1 MAEIDRIE
9 QAIREHVENHKD
21 RERATFT
28 VAGVS
33 ALLDELSRRSEVIER
48 AKEVRKALQ
57 LCVDMIVANGLERG
71 LQNTLEVASAA
82 LSSKENELE

>member
-1 MAEIDRIE
+1 MTKTADIDRTPRQIIGDDAYMQLIFE
-9 QAIREHVENHKD
+9 GYEVVK
-21 RERATFT
+21 
-28 VAGVS
+28 S
-33 ALLDELSRRSEVIER
+33 DELSRRSEVIAR

-82 LSSKENELE
+82 LSSKESELE